1 MHRRDHVPRRRQFV
15 VGVVAH
21 NNFVHC
27 HRDTTLD
34 IEALNRVRALDARRR
49 TRDEGE
55 EHRED
60 VVEIHNHI
68 PMSAEPDNDR
78 ARDNEER
85 AEEPDEGEEVGRF
98 PANQFHFVTDGD
110 DVVIYKGAGT
120 PKHKTDIFD
129 VNDMSARDSRSRPP
143 QTLRELN
150 AFNAA
155 HYRQKAGRR

>member
-1 MHRRDHVPRRRQFV
+1 MKQSELSQYR
-15 VGVVAH
+15 
-21 NNFVHC
+21 VHGGFLV
-27 HRDTTLD
+27 RN
-34 IEALNRVRALDARRR
+34 ERPSEFANRARALDARRR

-55 EHRED
+55 EDPEGIL
-60 VVEIHNHI
+60 EIHNHI
-68 PMSAEPDNDR
+68 PMSAPPDYGR
-78 ARDNEER
+78 AHDDEER
-85 AEEPDEGEEVGRF
+85 AEEPEEGEEVGRF
-98 PANQFHFVTDGD
+98 PANQYHFVTDGD